1 MACAVV
7 TFHNSETH
15 TRFSAVGE
23 YDTIN
28 LQDSFQI
35 KYKDMGIFK
44 VQLTNQNASHK
55 ISST

>member
-15 TRFSAVGE
+15 IRFSSSDE
-23 YDTIN
+23 YHTIN

-35 KYKDMGIFK
+35 RYKDMDRFK
-44 VQLTNQNASHK
+44 VQLTNQNASQK
-55 ISST
+55 ISNI